1 MPLRS
6 VTVVVSDSMRPYGLQ
21 PPGASV
27 HGILRARI
35 LEGVAVPSSK
45 GSSRPRDRTQVSCV
59 AGGFSYHLSH
69 QGSSWRI
76 NVLRQLCDFNCLF
89 IRWGGRP
96 GDLRKT
102 KICLL
107 PFLETRTWKSNGW
120 RGWAPSRG
128 PRGGSFP
135 PLAASGGSSCPLAVA
150 TTPHLCWLP
159 VCIQIPFHVPLEGRL

>member
-1 MPLRS
+1 M
-6 VTVVVSDSMRPYGLQ
+6 
-21 PPGASV
+21 
-27 HGILRARI
+27 
-35 LEGVAVPSSK
+35 PSSK

-69 QGSSWRI
+69 QGSSCCI

-128 PRGGSFP
+128 PRGESFP
-135 PLAASGGSSCPLAVA
+135 PLAASGGSTCVPGLVA
-150 TTPHLCWLP
+150 ASLPSLTALLLGHGESGLMVVMQPGGWSWLGDKP
-159 VCIQIPFHVPLEGRL
+159 TSVKDKSQSAGDGQSSYLGFKIAPD